1 MSHLVIDWR
10 QELPPAWRGGA
21 VAIGNFDGVH
31 RGHQALVA
39 ETVRQAQA
47 VSGPTVVLS
56 FDPPPVHLLR
66 PGSEQP
72 PLTPLEERIQLL
84 ASYGANFVLILR
96 TTAELLHLSAAE
108 FFAQVVQE
116 RLAAQAMIEG
126 ENFRFGHNR
135 EGDTSLLATLCQ
147 TAGISLTIVPPVML
161 GDRPISSSRVRQ
173 ALLAGDV
180 RGAAEQL
187 GRPYRVQG
195 IVGTG
200 QKRGRTIGFPT
211 ANLAEVRSVLP
222 ADGVYAVG
230 VATASGRWMGAA
242 NIGPNPTF
250 GENARKVEIHLLDFT
265 GDLVGQA
272 VTVDFFERVR
282 DTRPF
287 PSVADLVAQLHQ
299 DVEWVRRPKEQ
310 IYAIMR

>member
-1 MSHLVIDWR
+1 MSHLFLDWR

-39 ETVRQAQA
+39 ETARQAQA
-47 VSGPTVVLS
+47 VSGPTVVHS

-72 PLTPLEERIQLL
+72 PLTPLDERIKLL
-84 ASYGANFVLILR
+84 ENGGADLVIILR
-96 TTAELLHLSAAE
+96 TTAELLQLTAAD
-108 FFAQVVQE
+108 FFAQMVQE
-116 RLAAQAMIEG
+116 RLAARAMVEG

-135 EGDTSLLATLCQ
+135 EGDTALLATLCQ
-147 TAGISLTIVPPVML
+147 AAGIGLTIVPPVVL
-161 GDRPISSSRVRQ
+161 GARPISSSRVRQ

-180 RGAAEQL
+180 VGASEQL

-195 IVGTG
+195 VVGTG

-211 ANLAEVRSVLP
+211 ANLTDIHSVLP

-230 VATASGRWMGAA
+230 VSTLNGRWMGAA
-242 NIGPNPTF
+242 NVGPNPTF

-265 GDLVGQA
+265 GDLVGQTLSA
-272 VTVDFFERVR
+272 DFFERVR
-282 DTRPF
+282 DTKPF
-287 PSVADLVAQLHQ
+287 PSIADLVAQLHR
-299 DVEWVRRPKEQ
+299 DVEWVRGLQET
-310 IYAIMR
+310 YMH